1 MTAGYSERV
10 EAIGRASRRAA
21 LLSALGIS
29 VVIVSMVYA
38 SVSLRRLQG
47 QRDALNA
54 EVRTG
59 KMQLDSLRHRL
70 ADARQAVAATRTAIN
85 AFHANNYETA
95 LQLYDEAIRGDPDNP
110 YVHNLRAYALF
121 KLGRVHAAIEGER
134 KSVATDP
141 EYAWG
146 YLDLARFLCADTPP
160 RYDEAKQAI
169 QRAIELRPEL
179 RAVMNDDGEFQRLCR
194 PIIAR

>member
-1 MTAGYSERV
+1 MTAGYSEQV

-54 EVRTG
+54 EVRAG
-59 KMQLDSLRHRL
+59 RMQLDSLRHRL
-70 ADARQAVAATRTAIN
+70 ADARQSVAATRTAIN
-85 AFHANNYETA
+85 AFHANNYKTA
-95 LQLYDEAIRGDPDNP
+95 LQLYDEAIRADPDNP

-121 KLGRVHAAIEGER
+121 KLGSVPAAIEGER
-134 KSVATDP
+134 QSVAADP

-146 YLDLARFLCADTPP
+146 YFDLARFLCADTPP

-169 QRAIELRPEL
+169 RRALELRPEL